1 MRFLLPAALL
11 FAGACATAPAA
22 NSDMTRWRAQSQRVT
37 ITRDDWGIAHVRGK
51 SDSDAVFG
59 MIYAQAEDDF
69 NRVESNYLTA
79 LGRTAEAEGEKA
91 IWADLRARLYMDPD
105 DLRAR
110 YAASPAWLKRL
121 MDSWADGLN
130 YYLATHPEVR
140 PRAIERFEPW
150 MALSFTEGS
159 IGGDI
164 ERIDLAGLE
173 AFYSKRGTAVA
184 ASSQRRLGSRRVKG
198 AEVFTPRGPSLRWGD
213 GEDRE
218 PRGPLASSSQRRLGS
233 RRVSSAEVFTP
244 RGPSL
249 RWGDGEDREP
259 RGPLASSSQRR
270 LGSRRV
276 SSAEVFTP
284 RGPSLRW
291 GDGSDNEPR
300 GSNGF
305 AIAPSNSADGQAL
318 LLINPHTSFFF
329 RSELQVTSGEGL
341 NAYGAATWGQFFI
354 YQGFNARA
362 GWMHTSSGVD
372 VVDEFLETVERTQGR
387 LTYRYGK
394 ERRPVETKTVTIA
407 FRRPDGSL
415 GRRSFETYH
424 THHGPIVREQ
434 GGKWVAFAMMY
445 KPVEA
450 LQQSFL
456 RTKATDHDAF
466 LKVAELKA
474 NSSNNTIFADAKGN
488 IAYHHPHFIPVRD
501 DRFDYTKPVDGS
513 DPRTDWRGLH
523 ALSEAPRVL
532 NPPNGWIQ
540 NTNNWPYSAAGS
552 HSPRQAG
559 FPRYMD
565 TFGENHRGIA
575 AVRVLQEKRR
585 LTLEG
590 LRDAAYDPYQ
600 PAFAELIPG
609 VVEAWDRLE
618 PGDRL
623 RAKLMRPIDLLR
635 RWDYRWAEDSV
646 PTTLAMFWA
655 EPLYEEVRKAGRPL
669 GDTVSGIGRLPARR
683 RLEALERAMDRLRSE
698 FGRWNVAW
706 GEVNRFQRL
715 TGDIDHP
722 FSDSA
727 PSIPVGFTSGRWGSL
742 ASFGAAPRDGSKR
755 WYGTSGNSFVAVVQF
770 GPRVRAKAVTAGG
783 ESGHPGSPHFND
795 QAQRYAKGDLREV
808 YFHPDQLKG
817 RTERVYRPG
826 Q

>member
-1 MRFLLPAALL
+1 MRLLFATALL
-11 FAGACATAPAA
+11 FLGACATTPAA
-22 NSDMTRWRAQSQRVT
+22 EPDRARWRGRAERVT

-51 SDSDAVFG
+51 SDADAVFG

-69 NRVESNYLTA
+69 NRVETNYLVS

-121 MDSWADGLN
+121 MNSWADGLN
-130 YYLATHPEVR
+130 HYLATHSEVR
-140 PRAIERFEPW
+140 PRVINRFEPW

-164 ERIDLAGLE
+164 ERIDLAALE
-173 AFYSKRGTAVA
+173 AFYTRP
-184 ASSQRRLGSRRVKG
+184 SSRRRLGSRQLKG
-198 AEVFTPRGPSLRWGD
+198 SAHFTRRGPSLRWGD
-213 GEDRE
+213 AHD
-218 PRGPLASSSQRRLGS
+218 P
-233 RRVSSAEVFTP
+233 
-244 RGPSL
+244 
-249 RWGDGEDREP
+249 
-259 RGPLASSSQRR
+259 
-270 LGSRRV
+270 
-276 SSAEVFTP
+276 
-284 RGPSLRW
+284 
-291 GDGSDNEPR
+291 EPR

-305 AIAPSNSADGQAL
+305 AIAPSNSMDGHAL

-329 RSELQVTSGEGL
+329 RSELQVTSDEGL

-372 VVDEFLETVERTQGR
+372 VVDEFLETVEQEGDE
-387 LTYRYGK
+387 LFYRYGN
-394 ERRPVETKTVTIA
+394 ERRRVETKTVTIA
-407 FRRPDGSL
+407 YRQPDGSMAS
-415 GRRSFETYH
+415 RTFETYR
-424 THHGPIVREQ
+424 THHGPVVREA
-434 GGKWVAFAMMY
+434 GGKWVAFAMMH

-456 RTKATDHDAF
+456 RTKVRGHDDF

-474 NSSNNTIFADAKGN
+474 NSSNNTIFADAEGN

-523 ALSEAPRVL
+523 SLSDTPRVL
-532 NPPNGWIQ
+532 NPPSGWIQ
-540 NTNNWPYSAAGS
+540 NTNNWPYSAAGPD
-552 HSPRQAG
+552 SPRAAA

-565 TFGENHRGIA
+565 TFGENHRGLA
-575 AVRVLQEKRR
+575 AVRLLQQKRK
-585 LTLEG
+585 LDLQG
-590 LRDAAYDPYQ
+590 LRDSAYDPYQ

-609 VVEAWDRLE
+609 LVEAWEGLKG
-618 PGDRL
+618 GDPL
-623 RAKLMRPIDLLR
+623 KAKLMRPIDFLR
-635 RWDYRWAEDSV
+635 RWDYRWGEDSV
-646 PTTLAMFWA
+646 ATTLAMFWA
-655 EPLYEEVRKAGRPL
+655 EPLYDEARQAGRPL
-669 GDTVSGIGRLPARR
+669 GETVSGIGRLPARR
-683 RLEALERAMDRLRSE
+683 RLQALERAMDRLRSE
-698 FGRWNVAW
+698 FGRWNVEW

-727 PSIPVGFTSGRWGSL
+727 PSLPVGFTSGRWGSL

-755 WYGTSGNSFVAVVQF
+755 WYGTSGNSFVAVVEF
-770 GPRVRAKAVTAGG
+770 GPRVRARAVTAGG
-783 ESGHPGSPHFND
+783 ESGHPASPHFND
-795 QAQRYAKGDLREV
+795 QAGRYAKGDLREV
-808 YFHPDQLKG
+808 YFYPEQIRGHI
-817 RTERVYRPG
+817 RRAYRPG
-826 Q
+826 E